1 MPKKSGE
8 MQSWQFF
15 HYVRKHLGRS
25 VLYAIFSKRH
35 ARTVDLWCQDP
46 RFTDKEAL
54 SYDPLQGL
62 RDLFSILDDHGHV
75 PIVRSA
81 LQCLASGTSVDCDY
95 RGDHADP
102 LPPMAEEILADYRA
116 VGDLQRGIEAGMAA
130 HAVNQLLAAAINE
143 LQRTVAKY
151 LQDLER

>member
-1 MPKKSGE
+1 MPKKGAG

-54 SYDPLQGL
+54 AYDPLQGL
-62 RDLFSILDDHGHV
+62 RDLLSILDDHGHV
-75 PIVRSA
+75 PMVRSA
-81 LQCLASGTSVDCDY
+81 LQLLASGTSVDCDY
-95 RGDHADP
+95 HGDHTDP
-102 LPPMAEEILADYRA
+102 LPTITEEILADYRA
-116 VGDLQRGIEAGMAA
+116 VAALQSAIEAGLSA
-130 HAVNQLLAAAINE
+130 HAVNQLLAAAKNE
-143 LQRTVAKY
+143 LDRTVAKY
-151 LQDLER
+151 LQEREK